1 MKIIFLVLSIFFLTA
16 ALHAQVKKIYGFVQR
31 AEGGAMQHN
40 NAENKKNDKEEP
52 RNERYF
58 VFIAIKKNNPVN
70 FQQVWIKGNLY
81 DFKTDTVQQFPL
93 ILESSNG
100 GELILR
106 DTLIR
111 SSKDQVIQLKDLARS
126 FSARPPLHIKKI
138 IAANSIVIVY
148 KHKGKS
154 STMSSKN
161 LDKLH
166 PLFTQ

>member
-1 MKIIFLVLSIFFLTA
+1 VLSVFLLTA
-16 ALHAQVKKIYGFVQR
+16 VSKAQIKKIHGFVQHI
-31 AEGGAMQHN
+31 EGGAMQDN
-40 NAENKKNDKEEP
+40 NAESRNNDKVKAG
-52 RNERYF
+52 NERYF
-58 VFIAIKKNNPVN
+58 VFIEIKKHSPVN
-70 FQQVWIKGNLY
+70 FQQVWIRGHLY
-81 DFKTDTVQQFPL
+81 DFKIDTIRKFPL
-93 ILESSNG
+93 VMQSSNG

-111 SSKDQVIQLKDLARS
+111 STQEQVIQLKDLTRS
-126 FSARPPLHIKKI
+126 FGAKPTLNIKKI

-154 STMSSKN
+154 STVASKK